1 MSKAPRLVV
10 VLLLAGCV
18 SAEHIPVTP
27 ASGDAIRGR
36 EVALGTRERPDFTAM
51 TPGTA
56 AFGLVSAAIW
66 LSQGNSLVVNNNVED
81 PALSIARV
89 LSEDLREIYGARVST
104 AAPLIPG
111 DDVAQAARAAAGAEL
126 LLDIRTINWSLAYFP
141 TSWGKYR
148 VMYSA
153 RLRLIDVKRAQV
165 LVEGRCVRL
174 PEETPQSPSYDQLV
188 ANGAEG
194 LKKELAAAA
203 EFCIEQYRSAS
214 FLMAARKPAAIAALA
229 SAPAASAAAPVAA
242 ASPAVA
248 IAASVPS
255 MRAASA
261 NASPLPSKGDTWKYR
276 AADSRAGAAAHE
288 YVVRVKEA
296 ASGRIVD
303 ELSIDGGS
311 WSERE
316 HMSGAYLM
324 SQGQSLFSPYLN
336 VLGQMTGTDNV
347 GISDP
352 AACSPTMRCRLNA
365 RLIGKEE
372 VVVAAGKF
380 EATKVV
386 FTHAWIPRV
395 AAEGT
400 RTVTVWYADEAK
412 RAVKFSSRL
421 QQGAQHFYINSD
433 FDLELT
439 EYQLK

>member
-365 RLIGKEE
+365 RLIGKEQ